1 MGYTSMI
8 IRQAMISFCV
18 AVGLTAIVI
27 SGAGAATADPP
38 TKTVRVFYIL
48 PSDVPLDSA
57 YPKGIAKV
65 MISSQKYFFK
75 QCGFTFR
82 LNNPICEVVK
92 GTHPRSW
99 YENTPNPAGSTDNY
113 WFAVYNGMD
122 DLKKTV
128 PSVGTDGNR
137 SKWKIV
143 EEVDAEGTGAGGGG
157 GGGEVLLCKHDADGA
172 KGYPKDTARWCGGMC
187 HELGHCFGLPDAS
200 HDDGTV
206 MSADF
211 YHWPVNCI
219 FTTDQVNKMKNLA
232 ANSGFWVDNIT
243 GTKED
248 FRTTMNDSKKW
259 TPLIRG
265 NQLEA
270 PSFVENRVSAVVVLY
285 DLCGKQ
291 VSYFKPSAA
300 ALPTTL
306 SFDVSGLSCGNYVCT
321 LEKNGEIKQK
331 NIVRKMR

>member
-1 MGYTSMI
+1 MSARQG
-8 IRQAMISFCV
+8 IRLFCI
-18 AVGLTAIVI
+18 AVGLTALMI
-27 SGAGAATADPP
+27 STPGAASADPP

-65 MISSQKYFFK
+65 MISSQKYFLK

-82 LNNPICEVVK
+82 LNDPICEVVK

-99 YENTPNPAGSTDNY
+99 YENTPNPAGSTDTY

-122 DLKKTV
+122 DLKKVV
-128 PSVGTDGNR
+128 PSVATDGNR
-137 SKWKIV
+137 SKWKVV
-143 EEVDAEGTGAGGGG
+143 EEVDAEGPGAGGGG

-211 YHWPVNCI
+211 YHWPVNCV
-219 FTTDQVNKMKNLA
+219 FTSGQTSTMKTLG
-232 ANSGFWVDNIT
+232 ANSGFWIDNIT
-243 GTKED
+243 GTEQY
-248 FRTTMNDSKKW
+248 FGMAINAPMQW
-259 TPLIRG
+259 IPLIRG
-265 NQLEA
+265 SQLQVPLSTA
-270 PSFVENRVSAVVVLY
+270 DLFPSAIALY
-285 DLCGKQ
+285 DLSGKRRAFFPQ
-291 VSYFKPSAA
+291 PMSASDRT
-300 ALPTTL
+300 PHT
-306 SFDVSGLSCGNYVCT
+306 FDVSGLSNGNYVCA
-321 LEKNGEIKQK
+321 LEKNGKVEQK
-331 NIVRKMR
+331 NIVRKIR

>member
-1 MGYTSMI
+1 MI
-8 IRQAMISFCV
+8 TWHGRMPFYIAVSLTILLISFP
-18 AVGLTAIVI
+18 
-27 SGAGAATADPP
+27 GAASTDPP
-38 TKTVRVFYIL
+38 AKTVRVFYIL
-48 PSDVPLDSA
+48 PNDVTLDSA

-65 MISSQKYFFK
+65 MISSQKYFLK

-99 YENTPNPAGSTDNY
+99 YENTPNPSGSADNY

-122 DLKKTV
+122 DLKKVV
-128 PSVGTDGNR
+128 PSISTDGNR

-143 EEVDAEGTGAGGGG
+143 EEVDAEGPGAGGGG

-187 HELGHCFGLPDAS
+187 HELGHCFGLPDAT

-211 YHWPVNCI
+211 YHWPVNCV
-219 FTTDQVNKMKNLA
+219 FTASQTNTMKSLG
-232 ANSGFWVDNIT
+232 ANSGFWIDNIT
-243 GTKED
+243 GTEE
-248 FRTTMNDSKKW
+248 FFGMAINAPMRW

-265 NQLEA
+265 SQLQVPLSTA
-270 PSFVENRVSAVVVLY
+270 NLFPWAIALY
-285 DLCGKQ
+285 DLSGKRTAFYPQ
-291 VSYFKPSAA
+291 SLTPSDRT
-300 ALPTTL
+300 PYT
-306 SFDVSGLSCGNYVCT
+306 FDVSALSNGNYVCA
-321 LEKNGEIKQK
+321 LEKNGKVEKK
-331 NIVRKMR
+331 NIVRKIR

>member
-1 MGYTSMI
+1 MI
-8 IRQAMISFCV
+8 ARQGRKSFYIAACF
-18 AVGLTAIVI
+18 TALLITMPR
-27 SGAGAATADPP
+27 AATVDPP

-48 PSDVPLDSA
+48 PSDVTLDSA
-57 YPKGIAKV
+57 YSKGIAKV
-65 MISSQKYFFK
+65 MLSSQKYFLK

-82 LNNPICEVVK
+82 LNDPICEVVK

-99 YENTPNPAGSTDNY
+99 YENTPNPAGSTNNY

-122 DLKKTV
+122 DLKKVV
-128 PSVGTDGNR
+128 PSVATDGNR

-211 YHWPVNCI
+211 YHWPVNCV
-219 FTTDQVNKMKNLA
+219 FTASQTSTMKTLG
-232 ANSGFWVDNIT
+232 ANSGFWIDNIT
-243 GTKED
+243 GTEEY
-248 FRTTMNDSKKW
+248 FGMAANAPRSW
-259 TPLIRG
+259 TPFIRG
-265 NQLEA
+265 SQLQV
-270 PSFVENRVSAVVVLY
+270 PLSSANLFPTAIALY
-285 DLCGKQ
+285 DLSGKRT
-291 VSYFKPSAA
+291 
-300 ALPTTL
+300 ALYVPATTASNGSL
-306 SFDVSGLSCGNYVCT
+306 YRFDVSALSAGNYICS
-321 LEKNGEIKQK
+321 LERNGKVEQK
-331 NIVRKMR
+331 NMVRKIR